1 MIAGDT
7 RLPKRGSIMRSA
19 TVVILTC
26 AAVFLVSGCNDS
38 DTSFPVGKSG
48 WQLTVD
54 VGNYPAG
61 TMVFP
66 VHMEIEGHLMSL
78 DSGADA
84 PDGTLLIFAIS
95 EGSFENGMKE
105 IQKTTLNGRAVSN
118 LQADNPGTYELSVS
132 YEGQTNP
139 VVSTFTLGE

>member
-1 MIAGDT
+1 
-7 RLPKRGSIMRSA
+7 MRSA
-19 TVVILTC
+19 IIVALACVAI
-26 AAVFLVSGCNDS
+26 FLISGCNDS
-38 DTSFPVGKSG
+38 DSSFPAGKSG

-54 VGNYPAG
+54 VGEYPAG

-66 VHMEIEGHLMSL
+66 VQVEIEAHMMSL

-84 PDGTLLIFAIS
+84 PDGTIHFFAIS
-95 EGSFENGMKE
+95 EGSFENDMAE
-105 IQKTTLNGRAVSN
+105 IQKTTLNGKAVSN
-118 LQADNPGTYELSVS
+118 LQADIPGTYELSVS